1 MKKIAIVTGA
11 SSGMGREF
19 ASQIPGTRDIDEIWL
34 VARRRDKLEALAEEL
49 SASGAIPKIIDADL
63 SGRAGIKRLEAILE
77 KESSAAPASGEPAFA
92 IDALV
97 NNAGFGTYG
106 TFRDTDL
113 DRQLDM
119 IDLNVLSLTGLCHI
133 ALPYLR
139 RGSLIVNVA
148 SLASFAPLGN
158 FAVYAATKAYV
169 LSFSMA
175 LAAELADDGI
185 FVIAACPGPVDT
197 EFAQVASNG
206 ARERVVDGKAPAAVV
221 ERCLRDAARGRH
233 VSIMAPKWRFKAFMS
248 RFIGRF
254 AFARH
259 TYIHEKR
266 PSR

>member
-63 SGRAGIKRLEAILE
+63 SGRAGIKRLEAIL
-77 KESSAAPASGEPAFA
+77 AREPSFA